1 MILTQSEKFP
11 CIRTAGLDGLLISF
25 ADTMAEPSNRAALAF
40 CDAIDTC
47 TWEGVIETSASL
59 ASAYVRFDPLQLPHA
74 DIQAR
79 VEQVLRERD
88 WYQAPLPA
96 GRRLWQVPT
105 VYGGP
110 LAPQLGEAAAAA
122 GLSPSEAIQRL
133 SETRVRVLTIG
144 FAPGQP
150 YLGPLGPE
158 FNIPRLKELTPI
170 VPEGALVL
178 AISQFV
184 LFSGPTP
191 TGWRHVGQTA
201 FRCFRPDAPQ
211 SFALRPGDEMQ
222 FLSVAQDE
230 LEELRNKDTDGAGGA
245 TCQEIPS

>member
-1 MILTQSEKFP
+1 MSSDQVSSFP
-11 CIRTAGLDGLLISF
+11 RIRSVGLDGLLISF
-25 ADTMAEPSNRAALAF
+25 AETMAEPSNRAALAF
-40 CDAIDTC
+40 RNAVDSENLT
-47 TWEGVIETSASL
+47 GVIETSASL
-59 ASAYVRFDPLQLPHA
+59 ASAYVRFDPLRVTLF
-74 DIQAR
+74 DIQAQ
-79 VEQVLRERD
+79 VSGILEQQD
-88 WYQAPLPA
+88 WYQAPLPL

-105 VYGGP
+105 VYGGA
-110 LAPQLGEAAAAA
+110 LAPQLDDAAQAA
-122 GLSPSEAIQRL
+122 GLSPAEAIRRL

-158 FNIPRLKELTPI
+158 FNIPRLKELTPM

-201 FRCFRPDAPQ
+201 FRCFRPDAPK

-222 FLSVAQDE
+222 FLPISEAE
-230 LEELRNKDTDGAGGA
+230 LDQIRASDDPSGGA
-245 TCQEIPS
+245 TCSEITA